1 MSLYGQTLLSVF
13 LTPFHLL
20 SRMTCNL
27 ILIFL
32 SGIIATTFN
41 NFTHFLHQPGD
52 MLYCS
57 LSFFYFRPDIGFH
70 FIPEVTGIQ
79 TEFSNII
86 LVSFIALCILLSL
99 FCQSDVRNKMWC
111 DFGRIASIMIVTKV
125 LLYCSS
131 YAVGISRMDDTSTRS
146 SPSLQTLCNE
156 LSANRLDGNFH
167 SSGTYSIPFFFKLLY
182 SQLFGK
188 SYNCGDLI
196 YSGHTAFITIIAL
209 LSFDLFKKSHRIIK
223 YCLLCYS
230 MNRCLWGLFCFFSIS
245 LFSYYCIA
253 ARKHYTGIFVLL

>member
-1 MSLYGQTLLSVF
+1 MFAYLYGIHSLRSCWIHQVYHLSLSIIASRFIFEDLLLLSIHLHPFIIIYFNSPSLFMSLYGQTLLSVS

-131 YAVGISRMDDTSTRS
+131 YAVGISWMDDTFTRS

-167 SSGTYSIPFFFKLLY
+167 SSGTYSVPFFFM
-182 SQLFGK
+182 
-188 SYNCGDLI
+188 
-196 YSGHTAFITIIAL
+196 IIE
-209 LSFDLFKKSHRIIK
+209 SIIWK
-223 YCLLCYS
+223 
-230 MNRCLWGLFCFFSIS
+230 I
-245 LFSYYCIA
+245 I
-253 ARKHYTGIFVLL
+253 